1 MRSSFRAGGSRE
13 LSESRQAEPTERAP
27 LLVWVLT
34 AALVFI
40 CATWSIL
47 TPPLL
52 APDET
57 SHLSSVLR
65 VADDL
70 SWPDPGEARIPEYVT
85 MLGEERQLAPEDR
98 SVLSDLAAQ
107 HPDASDRLDQMTQ
120 HPPLYYVIAAGVV
133 KIFGAEDWRWDQAA
147 LLVRLLGAIL
157 AAPLV
162 WLAWSATRTLTRSR
176 KAGILA
182 AMAIFLVPGLA
193 QMLGVANNDTFAIL
207 VGSIVA
213 WLSIK
218 ILCGDRR
225 RSVLLGLGVAFG
237 LAGLAKGTLLAYGIL
252 VVLVLLFGAGH
263 PRAWPQRLW
272 QTAWPLLVSLVFGQ
286 WWWIRNLVLF
296 GTLQPYGYLL
306 SDTTWAPGTG
316 PSIGDF
322 IDEMWRVTPATFWGW
337 FGRVNAPLPQILVDF
352 ATVTCIVLV
361 LTGMLRRKK
370 TLRTAAILVS
380 PILISAVLMLRVSW
394 GAYAETTAYRGMH
407 GRYFYPFIVL
417 VLALAALAL
426 SNIVRERSARTALA
440 LGTIAASVA
449 MAFFGLAVS
458 GIYFYGDDLWA
469 QWRSALTKW
478 IFHSSSLPA
487 GTTTVIAGLACALLI
502 TGAVMSVRAI
512 LVSPE
517 DREQREL
524 AG

>member
-1 MRSSFRAGGSRE
+1 MRSTLRAVDSRDPSE
-13 LSESRQAEPTERAP
+13 LPQPPLTERAP

-34 AALVFI
+34 AALIFV

-65 VADDL
+65 VANDL

-85 MLGEERQLAPEDR
+85 LLSDEWEEAPSER
-98 SVLSDLAAQ
+98 SILSDLATQ
-107 HPDASDRLDQMTQ
+107 YPNASDRVDQMTQ

-133 KIFGAEDWRWDQAA
+133 NVFDAQDWRWDQAV
-147 LLVRLLGAIL
+147 LLARLLGAVL
-157 AAPLV
+157 ASPLV

-176 KAGILA
+176 KAGIVA
-182 AMAIFLVPGLA
+182 AMGIFVVPGFA
-193 QMLGVANNDTFAIL
+193 QMLGVTNNDTFAIL
-207 VGSIVA
+207 MGSIVA

-225 RSVLLGLGVAFG
+225 RSVLLGLGIAFG
-237 LAGLAKGTLLAYGIL
+237 ITGLAKGTLLAYGVL
-252 VVLVLLFGAGH
+252 VVLALIFGARH

-272 QTAWPLLVSLVFGQ
+272 QATWPLLVSLVFGQ
-286 WWWIRNLVLF
+286 WWWIRNIVLF

-316 PSIGDF
+316 PSILDF
-322 IDEMWRVTPATFWGW
+322 IDEMWRVTSATFWGW

-352 ATVTCIVLV
+352 ATVTCVVLV
-361 LTGMLRRKK
+361 VTGLLRRKN
-370 TLRTAAILVS
+370 TLRTAAILAS
-380 PILISAVLMLRVSW
+380 PIVVSAILMLRVSW
-394 GAYAETTAYRGMH
+394 GAYAETTEYRGLH

-417 VLALAALAL
+417 GLALAALAI
-426 SNIVRERSARTALA
+426 SNIVRERSARVALG
-440 LGTIAASVA
+440 LGTIAASVF

-469 QWRSALTKW
+469 QWRGALTNW

-487 GTTTVIAGLACALLI
+487 GTTIVIAGLACALLI
-502 TGAVMSVRAI
+502 AGAVMSVRAI

-517 DREQREL
+517 DREQREF